1 MLRQRIGFDLIGGL
15 FATSKPCPMTD
26 THVPRRAAKPHT
38 RFWASFRFRR
48 LRYRGRIARR
58 SGIASRKPRKKVS
71 KDDVIEMEG
80 SILET
85 LPNTMF
91 RVKLEN
97 GHVVTAHISGR
108 MRKNYI
114 RILTGDK
121 VKVEMTPYDLTK
133 GRITYRMK

>member
-1 MLRQRIGFDLIGGL
+1 MRGL
-15 FATSKPCPMTD
+15 TIRAKRNPM
-26 THVPRRAAKPHT
+26 A
-38 RFWASFRFRR
+38 
-48 LRYRGRIARR
+48 
-58 SGIASRKPRKKVS
+58 

-80 SILET
+80 TVQET

-91 RVKLEN
+91 RVQLEN

-108 MRKNYI
+108 MRKHYI

>member
-1 MLRQRIGFDLIGGL
+1 MPPPGARGFAAAAL
-15 FATSKPCPMTD
+15 S
-26 THVPRRAAKPHT
+26 RAA
-38 RFWASFRFRR
+38 AS
-48 LRYRGRIARR
+48 RYNGKLSSRIAPPM
-58 SGIASRKPRKKVS
+58 A

-80 SILET
+80 TVQET

-91 RVKLEN
+91 RVQLEN

-108 MRKNYI
+108 MRKHYI

-133 GRITYRMK
+133 GRITYRMR

>member
-1 MLRQRIGFDLIGGL
+1 MRSALSSTAASWQNVPFPFTRSAQ
-15 FATSKPCPMTD
+15 PM
-26 THVPRRAAKPHT
+26 A
-38 RFWASFRFRR
+38 
-48 LRYRGRIARR
+48 
-58 SGIASRKPRKKVS
+58 

-80 SILET
+80 TVQET

-91 RVKLEN
+91 RVQLEN

-108 MRKNYI
+108 MRKHYI

-133 GRITYRMK
+133 GRITYRMR